1 MSDFM
6 YMRSPLQALDTIAS
20 LIEMQASVEE
30 QDRWLAA
37 CIKLGYYES
46 GDTE

>member
-1 MSDFM
+1 MSGFM
-6 YMRSPLQALDTIAS
+6 WMRTPQHALDVIAY
-20 LIEMQASVEE
+20 LIESQASVEE